1 MKTKEPL
8 AQSLI
13 HKAAQA
19 IVYREFYG
27 WPPESNWGIYQPH
40 RPEKPLPPKP
50 QEERGKKQVD
60 T

>member
-19 IVYREFYG
+19 IVRREFYG

-40 RPEKPLPPKP
+40 RPEKPLPKP
-50 QEERGKKQVD
+50 QEIQGKSKQ
-60 T
+60 